1 MSPPPRLRTAAPA
14 RRKPARASRLAPR
27 PAVATLEMVAR
38 AAGVSPSTVSR
49 IINGTAAVSSERR
62 LAVERAIA
70 RLDFRPNPAARG
82 LASGRSMTVGVVTQ
96 AIDSP
101 YYGEGLRGIEAHLQA
116 NGYAPLFMSGHWS
129 ARDEERALAQ
139 FAARRV
145 DGVIFFAGRLGDKA
159 LAAFARLVPTVVTGR
174 RLAGPGLASLKA
186 DDEEGARLATRHLA
200 GLGHRR
206 IAFLAGPGDNLDA
219 REREAGYRRALAE
232 AGIAFDAG
240 LVATGD
246 FHESGGLQAVNR
258 LLDRGAR
265 FTALFCANDQM
276 AQGACLALA
285 RRGLRVP
292 ADVSVVGFDDLP
304 GSSYTIPPLT
314 TVRQSVF
321 TLGECAA
328 RALLEMIGG
337 RAPRLALPAVELVVR
352 ESTQR
357 LRA

>member
-1 MSPPPRLRTAAPA
+1 MSPPRSLRTAARGPGGA
-14 RRKPARASRLAPR
+14 GPRAR
-27 PAVATLEMVAR
+27 PAAATLAMVAA

-49 IINGTAAVSSERR
+49 IINGTAAVSSARR
-62 LAVERAIA
+62 QAVERAIA
-70 RLDFRPNPAARG
+70 KLDFRPNPAARG

-101 YYGEGLRGIEAHLQA
+101 YYGEGLRGIESRLQA
-116 NGYAPLFMSGHWS
+116 DGYAPLFMSGHWN
-129 ARDEERALAQ
+129 ARDEERCLAQ
-139 FAARRV
+139 FLARRV
-145 DGVIFFAGRLGDKA
+145 DGVIFFAGRLGDRA
-159 LAAFARLVPTVVTGR
+159 LAAYARRLPVVVTGR
-174 RLAGPGLASLKA
+174 RLAAPGLASLKA

-206 IAFLAGPGDNLDA
+206 IAFIAGPSDNADA
-219 REREAGYRRALAE
+219 REREAGYRRALAG
-232 AGIAFDAG
+232 AGIAFDPG
-240 LVATGD
+240 LVAAGD
-246 FHESGGLQAVNR
+246 FNEPGGLQAVHR
-258 LLDRGAR
+258 LLDQGAR

-304 GSSYTIPPLT
+304 SSSYMLPPLT

-321 TLGECAA
+321 ALGECAA
-328 RALLEMIGG
+328 RALLEMMAG
-337 RAPRLALPAVELVVR
+337 REPRLAPPAVELVVR

-357 LRA
+357 LRP